1 MILGMVKQLI
11 LRITLHIDEKKRTTN
26 IKREG
31 DVKWSPFCFAIGI
44 NKGIISNGIWLNP
57 LGFHIRE

>member
-1 MILGMVKQLI
+1 MVKQLI
-11 LRITLHIDEKKRTTN
+11 LRITLHIDEKK
-26 IKREG
+26 KEQQLLKEK

-44 NKGIISNGIWLNP
+44 NKGIICNGIWLNP